1 MRGLMSRFLLSR
13 LVTTVPVLFG
23 VSLLVFMMLHLVP
36 GDPVKMMLSEF
47 QTTPQQVELLRS
59 QLHLD
64 ESLPQQYGR
73 FVVNALRG
81 DLGLSIRSKRPV
93 RNEIAENL
101 GSTLQLAASALLIA
115 IGIGMPLGIIAALKQ
130 HSWLDIGPMIFALS
144 GVSMPSF
151 WLGLLLIF
159 LFSLRLGWFP
169 ATGGGDLKHLILPA
183 LTLGLGASAI
193 IARLTRSSMLEVLR
207 QDYMT
212 TARAKGLNEFTVVL
226 RHGLKNALIPVV
238 TIFGLQFG
246 SLLAGAVVVET
257 VFARPGIGRLIV
269 NSILAKDFPMVQGI
283 ILFTATAYVVANLL
297 VDLAYGLLD
306 PRIRIG

>member
-1 MRGLMSRFLLSR
+1 MFRFLLSR

-47 QTTPQQVELLRS
+47 QTSPEQVELLRS
-59 QLHLD
+59 QLHLN
-64 ESLPQQYGR
+64 EPLPQQYGR
-73 FVVNALRG
+73 FVVNALQG

-169 ATGGGDLKHLILPA
+169 ATGGGDLKHLVLPA

-212 TARAKGLNEFTVVL
+212 TARAKGLNETIVVL

>member
-1 MRGLMSRFLLSR
+1 MYRFLAGR
-13 LVTTVPVLFG
+13 LVATIPVLLG
-23 VSLLVFMMLHLVP
+23 VSFLVFMMLHLVP

-47 QTTPQQVELLRS
+47 QTTPKQIELLRS

-64 ESLPQQYGR
+64 EPLPQQFAR
-73 FVVNALRG
+73 FVWNALHG
-81 DLGLSIRSKRPV
+81 DLGRSIRSKRMV
-93 RNEIAENL
+93 TREIGENL
-101 GSTLQLAASALLIA
+101 GPTLQLAVAALA
-115 IGIGMPLGIIAALKQ
+115 VAVVIGVSLGILAAIKQ
-130 HSWLDIGPMIFALS
+130 GTWLDLAPMLVALG

-159 LFSLRLGWFP
+159 FFSLRLGWLP
-169 ATGGGDLKHLILPA
+169 ATGAGDLKHLVLPA

-207 QDYMT
+207 QEYIT
-212 TARAKGLNEFTVVL
+212 TARAKGLRELTVIL

-246 SLLAGAVVVET
+246 NLLAGTVVVET

-269 NSILAKDFPMVQGI
+269 DAILAKDFPVVQGI
-283 ILFTATAYVVANLL
+283 ILLSATAYVMVNLL
-297 VDLAYGLLD
+297 VDVTYGFLD
-306 PRIRIG
+306 PRIRFG

>member
-1 MRGLMSRFLLSR
+1 MYRFLLSR
-13 LVTTVPVLFG
+13 LAATIPVLLG
-23 VSLLVFMMLHLVP
+23 VSFLVFMMLHLVP

-47 QTTPQQVELLRS
+47 QTSPQQVQLLRS

-64 ESLPQQYGR
+64 EPLPKQYGR
-73 FVVNALRG
+73 YLVNAARG

-93 RNEIAENL
+93 RSEIGENL
-101 GSTLQLAASALLIA
+101 GSTLQLAVAALLVAAVVGVSLGALAA
-115 IGIGMPLGIIAALKQ
+115 IKQ
-130 HSWLDIGPMIFALS
+130 NTWLDFAPMVLALG

-169 ATGGGDLKHLILPA
+169 ATGGGDLQHLVLPA

-212 TARAKGLNEFTVVL
+212 TARAKGLREATVVV

-246 SLLAGAVVVET
+246 NLLAGTVVVET

-269 NSILAKDFPMVQGI
+269 GSILAKDFPVVQGI
-283 ILFTATAYVVANLL
+283 ILLTATTYVLVNLL
-297 VDLAYGLLD
+297 VDISYGLLD
-306 PRIRIG
+306 PRIRYG

>member
-1 MRGLMSRFLLSR
+1 MYRFLLGR
-13 LVTTVPVLFG
+13 LLATIPVLLG
-23 VSLLVFMMLHLVP
+23 VSFLVFMMLHLVP
-36 GDPVKMMLSEF
+36 GDPVRMMLSEF
-47 QTTPQQVELLRS
+47 QTNPQQIELLRA

-64 ESLPQQYGR
+64 EPLPQQFGR
-73 FVVNALRG
+73 FVVNAARG

-101 GSTLQLAASALLIA
+101 GSTLQLAVAALAIA
-115 IGIGMPLGIIAALKQ
+115 AVIGVTLGIIAAIKQ
-130 HSWLDIGPMIFALS
+130 NSWLDFAPMVLALG

-159 LFSLRLGWFP
+159 FFSLRLGWFP
-169 ATGGGDLKHLILPA
+169 ATGGGDLKHLFLPA

-207 QDYMT
+207 QEYMT
-212 TARAKGLNEFTVVL
+212 TARAKGLREARVVL

-246 SLLAGAVVVET
+246 NLLAGTVVIET
-257 VFARPGIGRLIV
+257 VFARPGLGRLIV
-269 NSILAKDFPMVQGI
+269 SAILAKDFPMVQGI
-283 ILFTATAYVVANLL
+283 ILFTATIYVLVNLL
-297 VDLAYGLLD
+297 VDLTYGLLD
-306 PRIRIG
+306 PRIRYG